1 MVKLGL
7 FKNLEW
13 FLTFYKGDPP
23 SFLMGSLFGKK
34 AQNGLS
40 DLLTMIST
48 RQCFS
53 LASLNCQGIFNL
65 QGHQW

>member
-23 SFLMGSLFGKK
+23 SFLTGSLFGKK
-34 AQNGLS
+34 ALAYNDFDSPMIQLGLS
-40 DLLTMIST
+40 
-48 RQCFS
+48 
-53 LASLNCQGIFNL
+53 
-65 QGHQW
+65 